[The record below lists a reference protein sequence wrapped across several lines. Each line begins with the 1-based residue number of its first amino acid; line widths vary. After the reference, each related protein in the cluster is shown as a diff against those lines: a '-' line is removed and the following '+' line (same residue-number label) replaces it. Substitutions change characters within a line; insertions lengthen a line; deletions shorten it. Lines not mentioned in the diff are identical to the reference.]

1 MIRPSPTRGDVVAYD
16 FRRPSRISADR
27 QRSLA
32 ASQEQL
38 AQALQRWVSGRLR
51 SSFEV
56 HLQSVQQETYGE
68 YANALADPC
77 VAFLYDIRNM
87 PGMSVAVSLDSR
99 IAFLLIERLLGG
111 GSVSAEPGRPLTLL
125 ESVVMRI
132 VTDRIVKEVS
142 DAWKDHMQL
151 DLEFSRFEAARELVE
166 MTGREEDILLTTL
179 QVAVQD
185 VKGVIQFALPFPVLE
200 TYFSPAQSIRV
211 QSPART
217 PAERATDKST
227 IERTVRRAHVVISA
241 RLPAPRASLGAL
253 AGMKEGDVIEIEAAP
268 LDSVDVY
275 VAGKLR
281 FKARQGKLGP
291 NLGVQIIEEVGQGA

>member
-1 MIRPSPTRGDVVAYD
+1 MIRPSPSRGDVVAYD

-27 QRSLA
+27 QRNLG
-32 ASQEQL
+32 ASHEQL

-68 YANALADPC
+68 FVNSLSDPC

-87 PGMSVAVSLDSR
+87 PGMSVAVALDSR

-111 GSVSAEPGRPLTLL
+111 GSVSPEPGRPLTLL
-125 ESVVMRI
+125 ESVVMRL

-142 DAWKDHMQL
+142 EVWKDHMQL
-151 DLEFSRFEAARELVE
+151 DCEFSRFEAAQDLIE

-200 TYFSPAQSIRV
+200 TFFSPAQTIRV
-211 QSPART
+211 QAPSRT
-217 PAERATDKST
+217 PAERATDERT

-241 RLPAPRASLGAL
+241 RLPGPRTSLGAL
-253 AGMKEGDVIEIEAAP
+253 AGMKEGDVFEIQAAAP
-268 LDSVDVY
+268 DLVDVY
-275 VAGKLR
+275 VAGQLR
-281 FKARQGKLGP
+281 FRAKQGRLGP
-291 NLGVQIIEEVGQGA
+291 NLGVQIIEEVGDNA